1 MQQID
6 IFDYMQTNI
15 FEFVEAEEKHTDF
28 RFMTDEEIAKAI
40 GQAVGLHFEYN
51 KRFNEWV
58 ATVKKIDFGVK
69 TSNYACKDK
78 EGQPVILVNV
88 QKTYGDF
95 EGRGGPMDSL
105 DEAISFFQHN
115 KKYFLEKEN

>member
-1 MQQID
+1 MQQMD

-28 RFMTDEEIAKAI
+28 RFMTDEEIARAI

-51 KRFNEWV
+51 DYLCTYEAIVDK
-58 ATVKKIDFGVK
+58 VKFDVHTSQYTYEKKKGVP
-69 TSNYACKDK
+69 C
-78 EGQPVILVNV
+78 ILVGAM
-88 QKTYGDF
+88 KTYGDF
-95 EGRGGPMDSL
+95 EGRGTAKDSL
-105 DEAISFFQHN
+105 EEAIDFFRKS